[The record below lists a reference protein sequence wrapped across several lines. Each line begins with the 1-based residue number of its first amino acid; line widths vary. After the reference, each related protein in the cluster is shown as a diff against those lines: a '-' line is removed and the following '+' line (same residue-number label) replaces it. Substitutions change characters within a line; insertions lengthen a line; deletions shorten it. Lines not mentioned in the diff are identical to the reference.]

1 MILSDI
7 VWSHDLDLHKI
18 YTSSF
23 FRVSEGMYHIRHLIY
38 LFILLL
44 LLIFF
49 FFFFENDVI
58 KAKLA
63 KNTTLSCEGTSFI
76 HKKKPMTC
84 IACLARL

>member
-49 FFFFENDVI
+49 FEKDVI
-58 KAKLA
+58 EAKPA
-63 KNTTLSCEGTSFI
+63 KNTTLSYEGTSFI
-76 HKKKPMTC
+76 HKKKSMTC